1 MIEPQVAMLP
11 DGKRLHLQHGP
22 IDLIID
28 AEGPDRVDALRAAA
42 RRFDSVLE
50 ELVEELPLLRERVGF
65 ADLHGA
71 TARRMCRA
79 TRPHGNADFITPMAA
94 VAGAVADEILTHMTT
109 GHTLTRAYVN
119 NGGDIALHL
128 SPGASFRLAI
138 AGVDGTD
145 NGRIVIRSDDPV
157 RGIATSGRGGRSLSM
172 GIADS
177 VTVLAQTAADADAA
191 ATLIANAVMLPDHP
205 SINSASAIEVDP
217 NSDLGDRLVVTE
229 CGQLGKSDRA
239 MALNNGAERAERMLR
254 DGLIVGAALMLQ
266 GDTRTIGLPALID
279 HKKVMAHA

>member
-1 MIEPQVAMLP
+1 MTGPQAAMLP

-22 IDLIID
+22 IDLIIA
-28 AEGPDRVDALRAAA
+28 AEGPDRLDALRAAT
-42 RRFDSVLE
+42 RRFDNVLE

-65 ADLHGA
+65 AELRGA
-71 TARRMCRA
+71 TARRMYRA

-94 VAGAVADEILTHMTT
+94 VAGAVADEVLAHMTI
-109 GHTLTRAYVN
+109 GRTLTRAYAN
-119 NGGDIALHL
+119 NGGDIALYL

-138 AGVDGTD
+138 AGVDGAD
-145 NGRIVIRSDDPV
+145 NGRIAIRSDDPV

-177 VTVLAQTAADADAA
+177 VTVLAQTAAEADAA

-205 SINSASAIEVDP
+205 SISRTPAVEVDP

-229 CGQLGKSDRA
+229 CGRLRDSDRA
-239 MALNNGAERAERMLR
+239 LALNNGAERAERMLR
-254 DGLIVGAALMLQ
+254 DGLIAGAALMLQ
-266 GDTRTIGLPALID
+266 GDTRTVGFSALID
-279 HKKVMAHA
+279 HQKGMAHA